1 MRVPSVFGLSAREET
16 SKRRHYYCS
25 HRNSYDVFTQNF
37 LTRSRLQSMIR
48 TWSRTRSAVM
58 LRDKPRREFNGR
70 ITRTRHNLWAEEYTG
85 SIDNF

>member
-1 MRVPSVFGLSAREET
+1 MWVPSVFGLSAREET
-16 SKRRHYYCS
+16 LKMR

-48 TWSRTRSAVM
+48 TWSRTRSAVR

-70 ITRTRHNLWAEEYTG
+70 TTRTRHNLWAEEYTG